1 MDACGV
7 RHGAVRTVSAV
18 DRGDDR
24 VTTRTARAKA
34 KRGAAFLDAKL
45 GRGWRRKIRRRDL
58 AMQVGSYERGECGCI
73 LAQLYGDYFD
83 GARHLGIAW
92 GDDVRSLGFESSGD
106 TTYGDL
112 TEAWLEVLRE
122 KA

>member
-1 MDACGV
+1 M
-7 RHGAVRTVSAV
+7 
-18 DRGDDR
+18 
-24 VTTRTARAKA
+24 TTRTALTKA

-58 AMQVGSYERGECGCI
+58 DMQRYTYFKGECGCI
-73 LAQLYGDYFD
+73 LAQLHGDYGT
-83 GARHLGIAW
+83 GADTLGISDAEC
-92 GDDVRSLGFESSGD
+92 VTLGLEQGPGAS
-106 TTYGDL
+106 YGEL

>member
-1 MDACGV
+1 M
-7 RHGAVRTVSAV
+7 
-18 DRGDDR
+18 
-24 VTTRTARAKA
+24 TTRTAITKA

-58 AMQVGSYERGECGCI
+58 DMRQGLYRWQGDCGCI
-73 LAQLYGDYFD
+73 IAQLYGSYTD
-83 GARHLGIAW
+83 GRLDLG
-92 GDDVRSLGFESSGD
+92 VRGRERAASLGFDRSPRVGYAE
-106 TTYGDL
+106 L